1 MIKDLKNTIFEQF
14 LTISH
19 FYLRKR
25 YIIINLSNVERVVIY
40 MKSKSA
46 NVVKKVLDVILRN
59 EVVTVSSP
67 IMYQEKAP
75 DNLYERVVER
85 EKRENH

>member
-1 MIKDLKNTIFEQF
+1 
-14 LTISH
+14 
-19 FYLRKR
+19 
-25 YIIINLSNVERVVIY
+25 
-40 MKSKSA
+40 MKTKTA
-46 NVVKKVLDVILRN
+46 NVVKKLLDVVLRN

-67 IMYQEKAP
+67 ITYKEKTP